1 MSIQWIIDLLIDKF
15 KKNEKDNEPYEPLYI
30 DVIDDYPILDEE
42 KEEKEEKGKVIII
55 DLELF

>member
-55 DLELF
+55 DL